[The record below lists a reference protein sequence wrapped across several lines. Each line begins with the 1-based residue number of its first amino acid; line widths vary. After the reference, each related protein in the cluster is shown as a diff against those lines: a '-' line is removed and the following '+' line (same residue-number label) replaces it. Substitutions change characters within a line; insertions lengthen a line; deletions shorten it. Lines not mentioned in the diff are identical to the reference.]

1 MMEKTLV
8 LKFGG
13 AALKDVAQFDNVA
26 AIIEEMTKSYQRV
39 CIVVSAMEGVT
50 DFLENLASKVH
61 DNPPK
66 REKDMLLSAGER
78 ISMALLA
85 MTLQKRGIE
94 AVSFTGSQAGIIT
107 TSEHTNA
114 KIIDVKPFR
123 LEAVFR
129 EGKIPII
136 AGFQGVSMDKE
147 ITTLGRGGSDT
158 TAAALAIALGA
169 ERAVF
174 YKDVEGVCT
183 KDPKQFPEAEV
194 VETLTYREALRVIG
208 EGKNAVLHPRCVE
221 LAMKNQLILQVRS
234 FDMKLKDK
242 MGSIVFSVQTNRSC
256 KSKIYEEAVKEEKL

>member
-1 MMEKTLV
+1 MEKTLV

-13 AALKDVAQFDNVA
+13 ASLKDVAQFDNVA
-26 AIIEEMTKSYQRV
+26 AIIEKETKSYDRICV
-39 CIVVSAMEGVT
+39 VVSAMEGVT

-66 REKDMLLSAGER
+66 REKDMLLSVGER

-107 TSEHTNA
+107 TAEHSNA
-114 KIIDVKPFR
+114 RIIDVKPFR
-123 LEAVFR
+123 LEAVFK

-136 AGFQGVSMDKE
+136 AGFQGVSIDKE

-169 ERAVF
+169 DRAVF
-174 YKDVEGVCT
+174 YKDVEGVCS
-183 KDPKQFPEAEV
+183 KDPKKHPDAEV
-194 VETLTYREALRVIG
+194 VEHLSYEEALEVIG
-208 EGKNAVLHPRCVE
+208 QGKAAVLHPRCVQ
-221 LAMKNQLILQVRS
+221 LAMKNELILQVRS
-234 FDMKLKDK
+234 FDRKLKDK
-242 MGSIVFSVQTNRSC
+242 KGSIVFSVQADRLGTT
-256 KSKIYEEAVKEEKL
+256 KIYEEAVETKI